1 VIRQAYALFNDE
13 QFSEAEQLLDPG
25 VVFELSPPNA
35 LCRDPFLT

>member
-25 VVFELSPPNA
+25 VVFELSP
-35 LCRDPFLT
+35 RMPFAGTRS